1 MIDFLNFYLQDSDS
15 ICSHDGRLSLTDGGE
30 FLNYDVCTEAYKE
43 ELETVEPPTGKAK
56 SSCNGVEDGQ
66 EDKSSSTDDED
77 LQSELHEAEES
88 ERTAKLASCAT
99 ENNNEEEYVGDSSSK
114 LDEFEDLE
122 KMINE
127 AEITIEK
134 KTTTLQPIKAE
145 ENYVEESEISEK
157 VVEEFEEAAS
167 ESISEIVEETK
178 KTQDNVEEISLLQS
192 SEDIVEE
199 TTVTQ
204 FEVEETLDVTV
215 DMVYSESV
223 VYNEKEKE
231 SREKSDQGASE
242 KIIDL
247 EVDRTSTITEE
258 KVTLSDGISVKL
270 EEPVKSSPSKKKW
283 WTPKKD
289 FLTPKK
295 ESKTPKKSPKSKT
308 KLSFSYFRSGSPVN
322 SSEDESDFDAQS
334 GLTIVT
340 FCIIINISFN
350 LIIGFC
356 VIHRRILPSRMVSFS
371 TQDLLNR
378 ALANRTVI
386 RSIPLTSEIC
396 TSIHWVFSSETSGW
410 TVKATKLACSF
421 VVSTSKARHGST
433 DTCSATISWLK
444 STVAR

>member
-1 MIDFLNFYLQDSDS
+1 MIDYSKNISKSNILDVEINRKSFVLPE
-15 ICSHDGRLSLTDGGE
+15 GRPFSGLEGE
-30 FLNYDVCTEAYKE
+30 FVQIFRYPVSYEMHTKE
-43 ELETVEPPTGKAK
+43 TLAAVELA
-56 SSCNGVEDGQ
+56 GQ
-66 EDKSSSTDDED
+66 DW
-77 LQSELHEAEES
+77 
-88 ERTAKLASCAT
+88 KLGGT
-99 ENNNEEEYVGDSSSK
+99 QW
-114 LDEFEDLE
+114 L
-122 KMINE
+122 
-127 AEITIEK
+127 
-134 KTTTLQPIKAE
+134 P
-145 ENYVEESEISEK
+145 SEK
-157 VVEEFEEAAS
+157 IVEEFEEAAS

-178 KTQDNVEEISLLQS
+178 KTQDNVEEISLLLS
-192 SEDIVEE
+192 SEDVVEE

-204 FEVEETLDVTV
+204 FEVEKTLDVTV
-215 DMVYSESV
+215 DMVYSESSAHGKL
-223 VYNEKEKE
+223 NDKEKE
-231 SREKSDQGASE
+231 SREKFDQGASE

>member
-1 MIDFLNFYLQDSDS
+1 MLEFLTDMIDYSKNISKSNILDVEINRKSFVLPE
-15 ICSHDGRLSLTDGGE
+15 GRPFSGLEGE
-30 FLNYDVCTEAYKE
+30 FVQIFRYPVSYEMHTKE
-43 ELETVEPPTGKAK
+43 TLAAVELA
-56 SSCNGVEDGQ
+56 GQ
-66 EDKSSSTDDED
+66 DW
-77 LQSELHEAEES
+77 
-88 ERTAKLASCAT
+88 KLGGT
-99 ENNNEEEYVGDSSSK
+99 QW
-114 LDEFEDLE
+114 L
-122 KMINE
+122 
-127 AEITIEK
+127 
-134 KTTTLQPIKAE
+134 P
-145 ENYVEESEISEK
+145 SEK
-157 VVEEFEEAAS
+157 IVEEFEEAAS

-192 SEDIVEE
+192 SEDVVEE

-204 FEVEETLDVTV
+204 FEVEKTLDVTV
-215 DMVYSESV
+215 DMVYSESSAHGKL
-223 VYNEKEKE
+223 NDKEKE
-231 SREKSDQGASE
+231 SREKFDQGASE